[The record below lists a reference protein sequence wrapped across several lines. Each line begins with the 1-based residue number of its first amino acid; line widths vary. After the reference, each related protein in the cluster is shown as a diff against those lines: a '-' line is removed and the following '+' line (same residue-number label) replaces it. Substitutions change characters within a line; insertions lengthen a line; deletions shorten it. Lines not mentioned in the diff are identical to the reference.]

1 MAFVKSLNNGTTIGE
16 NEMDHN
22 IACCYLTHNHAN
34 VVREVLDIVKDIYD
48 RNGIDIYIY
57 DSSSNMDTKEIVDEL
72 VKKGTNNLFYVRVDE
87 KIGGGGKL
95 LEIFKGV
102 GLKKEY
108 DYIWANKDRSY
119 VLESAVEI
127 IQSESHKGF
136 ECMYIDSSRPMQMA
150 RKKYKTVYNREE
162 FFYEFGWIVT
172 SWETILLHT
181 QKMLKLIDWE
191 AFEKKYRIGPKN
203 SFNQVLVVFGQLAT
217 ISNPKIRVFER
228 KDVPIYNSPTAGS
241 GWIDYT
247 FELWGQEWPEAIR
260 SLPECYDEYKAKVI
274 MDQGMHP
281 CVFGSINW
289 LVYLKKRGILNEKT
303 WGKVKKTWSDVS
315 EISSLCMEAIL
326 ADDYDR
332 MIKQSFADFNDAL
345 KEEKYDKAYYLFTEN
360 SFLEYTLGTVNYWML
375 RYSFDVYLQEIFA
388 NKEPGIMKN
397 VHDYE
402 DILYKYQFLKYYVRR
417 LEYGI
422 NSEKIAD
429 FIKNNGISSE
439 FLGSVIERECMEP
452 IEVIEK
458 LEQIYSTGE

>member
-1 MAFVKSLNNGTTIGE
+1 M
-16 NEMDHN
+16 
-22 IACCYLTHNHAN
+22 
-34 VVREVLDIVKDIYD
+34 
-48 RNGIDIYIY
+48 
-57 DSSSNMDTKEIVDEL
+57 
-72 VKKGTNNLFYVRVDE
+72 
-87 KIGGGGKL
+87 
-95 LEIFKGV
+95 
-102 GLKKEY
+102 
-108 DYIWANKDRSY
+108 
-119 VLESAVEI
+119 
-127 IQSESHKGF
+127 
-136 ECMYIDSSRPMQMA
+136 
-150 RKKYKTVYNREE
+150 
-162 FFYEFGWIVT
+162 
-172 SWETILLHT
+172 
-181 QKMLKLIDWE
+181 
-191 AFEKKYRIGPKN
+191 
-203 SFNQVLVVFGQLAT
+203 LVVFGQLAN

-260 SLPECYDEYKAKVI
+260 SLPECYEEYKAKVI

-303 WGKVKKTWSDVS
+303 WGKIKKTWSDVS

-326 ADDYDR
+326 VDDYDR

-345 KEEKYDKAYYLFTEN
+345 KEEKYDKAYCLFMEN

-375 RYSFDVYLQEIFA
+375 RYSLEVYLQEIFA

-458 LEQIYSTGE
+458 LEQIYATGE